1 MNLKRNFN
9 SQPLPIPYLQAAFWL
24 KWTNLYSEIHCHKQ
38 SKQSY
43 CLTQR
48 LILQQTIWNKHNEWK
63 VTSKICTPNRS
74 MKPYTRYHIWYGA
87 EYLKIEYLENDF
99 LVSVLT
105 HLISYFD
112 NEVSYGWIQSI
123 LLIYPGSTFLQDRK
137 CLDDGKL

>member
-48 LILQQTIWNKHNEWK
+48 LILQQTIWNKHNQSD
-63 VTSKICTPNRS
+63 VTSKI
-74 MKPYTRYHIWYGA
+74 YHQTYQESPIPDTIYYGA
-87 EYLKIEYLENDF
+87 EYLKREYLENNF
-99 LVSVLT
+99 LVPVLT
-105 HLISYFD
+105 HLISYSD

>member
-1 MNLKRNFN
+1 MKQTIKVKLLFN
-9 SQPLPIPYLQAAFWL
+9 P
-24 KWTNLYSEIHCHKQ
+24 K
-38 SKQSY
+38 
-43 CLTQR
+43 
-48 LILQQTIWNKHNEWK
+48 ILQQTIWKKHNQRK